1 MRRKYIPEFLTE
13 EDRQYYE
20 KAGWG
25 EDFEVGKKPA
35 VLVVDM
41 TRAFVEDR
49 FPLGCS
55 KTGIPAAQSIA
66 RLIEIARQR
75 ATPVFYST
83 GYANRKP
90 AEKGCWMHKGTE
102 KRSTDAMDSEE
113 AHEIFPLIAP
123 MQDDIVFAKAKPSIF
138 FGTQLV
144 SMLNFLYVDT
154 LIITGMVTSGCVR
167 ATVVDAFSYN
177 YRVIV
182 PEECVADRCQ
192 VAHQI
197 NLFDIDS
204 KYGNVNPLD
213 EVLAYLETI
222 QDPVK

>member
-1 MRRKYIPEFLTE
+1 
-13 EDRQYYE
+13 
-20 KAGWG
+20 
-25 EDFEVGKKPA
+25 
-35 VLVVDM
+35 
-41 TRAFVEDR
+41 
-49 FPLGCS
+49 
-55 KTGIPAAQSIA
+55 
-66 RLIEIARQR
+66 
-75 ATPVFYST
+75 
-83 GYANRKP
+83 
-90 AEKGCWMHKGTE
+90 
-102 KRSTDAMDSEE
+102 MDSEE

-123 MQDDIVFAKAKPSIF
+123 KQDDIVFAKAKPSIF

-144 SMLNFLYVDT
+144 SMLNFLSVDT

-192 VAHQI
+192 AAHQI

-213 EVLAYLETI
+213 DVLAYLETI
-222 QDPVK
+222 QEPVK